1 MPNKLVSIH
10 YRLVSLRW
18 MTLLLLIPFHIS
30 INTNAQTISLDQ
42 CLATAQEHNR
52 SLALAMQDIE
62 LSTEKRKEVQGN
74 LLPKISASADYR
86 YYTDLPYQLMPASVF
101 GGPEGTYKEV
111 QFGVP
116 QSLAANL
123 QLQWPVFNPA
133 ILGAMH
139 TSRIAS
145 EISELQRVRTKEEL
159 VVDVSQAYYNAQIL
173 KSQIIFLDSNVI
185 NMEKLMK
192 TTALLYEQQVVKATD
207 VDRIQLQL
215 DQLISNRTT
224 LQAQYRQVTNVLE
237 FLMGI
242 PFTNKLEVEQV
253 IPLQMAN
260 EYQPVQ
266 TTELKLMEKKLQL
279 TQSQLQGAKLNRL
292 PSLSAYA
299 MYGTTGMGT
308 TGDNSFFN
316 FYPIGSVGVKLS
328 VPLFSGTVTQHKINQ
343 QKIELNKSTLQQEI
357 AIDKNR
363 MEIENARKQY
373 RAAKDFAITTLSQIK
388 LANNIYSQ
396 TVLQNQLGV
405 ASLTDVLIAN
415 NSIRDAQQQYSS
427 ALINLFRAELEI
439 KRVTGNL
446 TNSY

>member
-215 DQLISNRTT
+215 DQLISQRTT

-242 PFTNKLEVEQV
+242 PFSNKLEVEQV
-253 IPLQMAN
+253 IPLQMVN

-299 MYGTTGMGT
+299 LYGTTGMGT

>member
-242 PFTNKLEVEQV
+242 PFSNKLEVEQV
-253 IPLQMAN
+253 IPLQMVN

-299 MYGTTGMGT
+299 LYGTTGMGT

-357 AIDKNR
+357 VIDKNR

-415 NSIRDAQQQYSS
+415 NSVRDAQQQYSS

>member
-1 MPNKLVSIH
+1 MLVSIH
-10 YRLVSLRW
+10 YHRTSLLGLTMLLWILLLVSN
-18 MTLLLLIPFHIS
+18 S
-30 INTNAQTISLDQ
+30 ANAQSISLDQ
-42 CLATAQEHNR
+42 CLATAEEHNR
-52 SLALAMQDIE
+52 TLALAKQDIE
-62 LSTEKRKEVQGN
+62 LSEEKRKEVLGN
-74 LLPKISASADYR
+74 LLPKVSASADYR

-116 QSLAANL
+116 QTLAANL
-123 QLQWPVFNPA
+123 QVQWPVFNPA
-133 ILGAMH
+133 VLGAMH
-139 TSRIAS
+139 TTRIAS

-173 KSQIIFLDSNVI
+173 KSQITFLDSNVI

-192 TTALLYEQQVVKATD
+192 TTTLLYEQQVVKATD

-215 DQLISNRTT
+215 DQSISKRTT
-224 LQAQYRQVTNVLE
+224 LHAQYRQVTNVLE

-242 PFTNKLEVEQV
+242 PFSNSLEVEPA
-253 IPLQMAN
+253 IPIKMVN
-260 EYQPVQ
+260 EYQAEQ
-266 TTELKLMEKKLQL
+266 STELKLMEKKLQL
-279 TQSQLQGAKLNRL
+279 NQSQLHGAKLNRL

-343 QKIELNKSTLQQEI
+343 QKIELQKATIQQEM

-373 RAAKDFAITTLSQIK
+373 QAAKDFASTTLSQIK

-405 ASLTDVLIAN
+405 ASLTDVLIAD
-415 NSIRDAQQQYSS
+415 NSVRDAQQQYTT
-427 ALINLFRAELEI
+427 ALVNLFRAELEI